1 MKFNYFLFF
10 YLISHFFSLAQD
22 DKIIFDSYPLGEKII
37 IHYDFD
43 YNLVNK
49 ESADIYRELIL
60 KHKNTPLSKISEFS
74 IDGTKIKT
82 FYSSYIGS
90 SNGRDS
96 IILNG
101 PQTLFHKNGYYSL
114 IQYFKN
120 NVQDAEEIRFFEN
133 GKIFIE
139 CNYLEGKKNGQ
150 EIEFYENG
158 NVKSTRN
165 YSDGKIEGE
174 ELVYYHDGSLN
185 YKRNYFNNIPFG
197 EEIGYYG
204 TGEILYTRTYLDSSY
219 SEIGYMKNGCK
230 EYEKLK
236 EEAVDNFKQI
246 NFYECSDKIES
257 EFSFKNDL
265 IHGKYTGYYF
275 NGNKKYTI
283 NYVNGLRDGLFRSF
297 YSDGKLRQT
306 VKYINDEKIGEE
318 KGFYRNGKQK
328 FTRTYTN
335 GLLNGIEL
343 NFDRNGK
350 KISKKNWID
359 NLIIGPY
366 ESFYQNGLLKSS
378 TTYNSSGVKYGVYY
392 EYFPS
397 GNMSVK
403 GRYIDGIKQD
413 EVFYY
418 YDTPKNEIKKKSN
431 LKKNIKHG
439 PEIVYFSNG
448 QINSE
453 SNFQNGKLRGEYA
466 VYDEF
471 SGDIIYSVNYIDNLK
486 FGEEIEYYSNCL
498 PKKITN
504 YENNIKNGQ
513 QIEYHDSTGQIKSVS
528 YFTNNIRSGLKTEY
542 YDTGEIYYKVNYEDN
557 SRRGQ
562 EIGYYRSGE
571 RLYVKNYYSELPDG
585 FRDKIPEATIDE
597 TWYYITGEKKKE
609 INKQKLN
616 LVASHKNYYKNGKIE
631 SVFEFDGLNP
641 IAEIGYYETEID
653 SLLHGEKLFE
663 RKYVD
668 GLIQGEEITYHKSG
682 EIKSTVIYE
691 AGKKQGLQVYYN
703 EYDGYEDYSILWE
716 NDIKKER
723 RIALVIGNANYE
735 EGDELLNP
743 VNDARLMKESL
754 EKLGFKVYYHY
765 NLTSRDSM
773 NAAINEFGLK
783 REDYDVAFIYY
794 AGHGVQLDNKNYLL
808 PTKEE
813 FNNEFDVQ
821 DKAIPMQNILRFL
834 ESGRNDQLNFIVLDA
849 CRNNPFE
856 KKWNRRTRNLGSSSG
871 LAPMEPLT
879 GSLIAYSTTA
889 GQVAADGD
897 DGNSLYTQVLA
908 SRMLEK
914 DVAIKQVFQNVRN
927 DVIELSNE
935 KGFYQRPIEESLLTG
950 GVYYLNKS
958 SE

>member
-10 YLISHFFSLAQD
+10 YLISHFFALAQD
-22 DKIIFDSYPLGEKII
+22 DKIIFDSYPLGEKIKL
-37 IHYDFD
+37 HYDFD
-43 YNLVNK
+43 YNLVNR

-60 KHKNTPLSKISEFS
+60 KDKNKPLSKISEFS

-101 PQTLFHKNGYYSL
+101 PQTLFHKNGYYSV
-114 IQYFKN
+114 IQYFEN
-120 NVQDAEEIRFFEN
+120 NVQNAEEIKFFEN

-139 CNYLEGKKNGQ
+139 SNFLEGKKNGQ

-158 NVKSTRN
+158 NVKAIRN

-174 ELVYYHDGSLN
+174 ELVYYEDGSLN
-185 YKRNYFNNIPFG
+185 YKRNYSNNIPSG
-197 EEIGYYG
+197 VEIGYYG
-204 TGEILYTRTYLDSSY
+204 TGETLYTRTYVNKSY
-219 SEIGYMKNGCK
+219 SEIGYMKSGCK

-236 EEAVDNFKQI
+236 EESINNFKQI

-265 IHGKYTGYYF
+265 IHGKYTGYYL
-275 NGNKKYTI
+275 NENKKYTV
-283 NYVNGLRDGLFRSF
+283 NYVNGLKDGLFKSF
-297 YSDGKLRQT
+297 YSDGNLRQT
-306 VKYINDEKIGEE
+306 VRYIKDKKIGEE
-318 KGFYRNGKQK
+318 KGFYRNGKEK
-328 FTRTYTN
+328 FTRTYIN

-366 ESFYQNGLLKSS
+366 ETFYQSGILKSS
-378 TTYNSSGVKYGVYY
+378 TTYNSDGVKYGVYY

-397 GNMSVK
+397 GNTSVK

-418 YDTPKNEIKKKSN
+418 YDTTKNEIRKKSN

-439 PEIVYFSNG
+439 PEIVYFTNG

-513 QIEYHDSTGQIKSVS
+513 QIEYHESTGQIKSES
-528 YFTNNIRSGLKTEY
+528 NFTNNIRSGLKTGY
-542 YDTGEIYYKVNYEDN
+542 YDTGEIYYKVNYMDN
-557 SRRGQ
+557 SRTGQ

-571 RLYVKNYYSELPDG
+571 RLYVKNYYSEL
-585 FRDKIPEATIDE
+585 RDRQEDEIPEATIDE
-597 TWYYITGEKKKE
+597 TWYYTTGEKKKE
-609 INKQKLN
+609 INKQQIN
-616 LVASHKNYYKNGKIE
+616 SVASHKNYYKNGKT
-631 SVFEFDGLNP
+631 SSFFEFDGLNP
-641 IAEIGYYETEID
+641 IAEIGYYETDID

-668 GLIQGEEITYHKSG
+668 GLIQGEEITYHQSG
-682 EIKSTVIYE
+682 EVKSKVIYE
-691 AGKKQGLQVYYN
+691 AGKKQGLQVYYD
-703 EYDGYEDYSILWE
+703 EYGYEEYSILWE

-723 RIALVIGNANYE
+723 RLALVIGNANYE

-754 EKLGFKVYYHY
+754 EKLNFEVLYYE
-765 NLTSRDSM
+765 NIGSFREMTD
-773 NAAINEFGLK
+773 AILDFGKK
-783 REDYDVAFIYY
+783 RKEYDIAFVYY
-794 AGHGVQLDNKNYLL
+794 AGHGVQINNNNYLM
-808 PTKEE
+808 PTKEQ
-813 FNNEFDVQ
+813 FNDELDVQ
-821 DKAIPMQNILRFL
+821 AYAYPMQRLLDFL
-834 ESGRNDQLNFIVLDA
+834 QRQRDGQLNFIVLDA

-856 KKWNRRTRNLGSSSG
+856 KKWNKRTRNLGSSSG

-935 KGFYQRPIEESLLTG
+935 KGFFQRPIEESLLTG